1 MANLLLL
8 CSASAAL
15 HKAVDLASKLTQAG
29 HTVRAALTPS
39 AASLISP
46 QLFEAVTGDT
56 AASSEFG
63 GERRTAMDHIDLGL
77 WAEIVVAAP
86 ASADLVGRLAH
97 GISSDLPVSASL
109 AVKPGAPRLLCPAMN
124 PHMLENPAVARNL
137 QQLVEDGWQLVEPG
151 AGHLACGVQ
160 GKGRLAE
167 VPEITAAVAAAL
179 GEQAD

>member
-1 MANLLLL
+1 MAHLLLL

-29 HTVRAALTPS
+29 HAVRAALTPS
-39 AASLISP
+39 AAALVAP
-46 QLFEAVTGDT
+46 QLFEAVTGER
-56 AASSEFG
+56 AASGEFG
-63 GERRTAMDHIDLGL
+63 EQRRTAMDHIDLGL

-86 ASADLVGRLAH
+86 ASADLIGRLAH

-137 QQLVEDGWQLVEPG
+137 HQLV
-151 AGHLACGVQ
+151 
-160 GKGRLAE
+160 
-167 VPEITAAVAAAL
+167 VPEIVAAVAAAL
-179 GEQAD
+179 KNQAN